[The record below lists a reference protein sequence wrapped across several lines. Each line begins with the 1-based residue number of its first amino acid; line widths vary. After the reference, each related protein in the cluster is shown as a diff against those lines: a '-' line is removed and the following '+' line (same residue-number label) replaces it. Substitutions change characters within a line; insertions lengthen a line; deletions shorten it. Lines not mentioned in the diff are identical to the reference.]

1 MPFPVFDRPPARRPN
16 APDPYVFVD
25 HLGEPLPIFLHKDL
39 AARDALAQLVTA
51 GGGELVQT
59 MRQSVFLIVDPMSSD
74 GQDTIDGYGDRPD
87 KRVLRPEWLQFCV
100 VAGRIA
106 IANDWAG
113 CRLGR
118 GPPARKRP
126 AEETQFDNS
135 PSKHPRTEPAPL
147 PIPQPPPPA
156 PPPTAISYAYNPAAY
171 PLVPGYYA
179 PPPPPQVAQQQV
191 AQQPTAI
198 PYSYYES
205 TPAAGAG
212 QGQIKK
218 RAPRP
223 PRQPNRPWSLDENI
237 ALYNFMAQ
245 HPAPTEREQAT
256 LVRRWAKETRPD
268 RGRQSWVA
276 HAFATSF
283 KNWVKEYEAGNI
295 NANPA
300 DFGPSADADGEADP
314 DTEHDTTEHETFTGG
329 PFVESESQSQQ
340 SSGNGAAGAGPGP
353 SFTNNGSFN
362 TTPPGNGPTPPTT
375 TAGQGQGQ
383 AFSQF
388 NVPQEA
394 GNASTNAPE
403 EGQKQEGNSAENSNA
418 NTNTNGNVDASNAAG
433 FPPMYP
439 MVYPPV
445 ENEQP
450 KEGA

>member
-1 MPFPVFDRPPARRPN
+1 
-16 APDPYVFVD
+16 
-25 HLGEPLPIFLHKDL
+25 
-39 AARDALAQLVTA
+39 
-51 GGGELVQT
+51 

-87 KRVLRPEWLQFCV
+87 KRVLRPEWVQLCV
-100 VAGRIA
+100 AAGRIL
-106 IANDWAG
+106 IAGDWGG

-126 AEETQFDNS
+126 ADGDQFDHAS
-135 PSKHPRTEPAPL
+135 PPKHQRTDSAPATVPAPV
-147 PIPQPPPPA
+147 PMPHPA
-156 PPPTAISYAYNPAAY
+156 PISYAYNPAAY
-171 PLVPGYYA
+171 PLVAGYYPPPA
-179 PPPPPQVAQQQV
+179 PP
-191 AQQPTAI
+191 TNAI

-218 RAPRP
+218 RTPRP
-223 PRQPNRPWSLDENI
+223 PRQPNRPWSLEENI

-314 DTEHDTTEHETFTGG
+314 DPEHDPDYEQFTSSQ
-329 PFVESESQSQQ
+329 FVGSEQQSQSQSQPTQQ
-340 SSGNGAAGAGPGP
+340 STGS
-353 SFTNNGSFN
+353 SFGGDGSFGG
-362 TTPPGNGPTPPTT
+362 TPPMNGPAPPP
-375 TAGQGQGQ
+375 Q
-383 AFSQF
+383 FSQF

-394 GNASTNAPE
+394 AGAVNTGPE
-403 EGQKQEGNSAENSNA
+403 EGSKPEGTGVE
-418 NTNTNGNVDASNAAG
+418 NTNGEASANGNPNTSNAAG

-439 MVYPPV
+439 QVLYPPV
-445 ENEQP
+445 ESEQQ